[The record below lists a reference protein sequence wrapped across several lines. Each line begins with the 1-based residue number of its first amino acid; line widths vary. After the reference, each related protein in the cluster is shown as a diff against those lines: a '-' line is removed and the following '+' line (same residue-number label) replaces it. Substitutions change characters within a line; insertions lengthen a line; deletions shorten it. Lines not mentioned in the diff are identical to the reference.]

1 MTTSNSD
8 KRNSLNGYNEKEN
21 VIKLMKNS
29 NQERMLFSSISH
41 WILKFLVLF
50 WVLSQ
55 CKATVIL
62 QLLLMKDV
70 FLWWKWRSIRMQ
82 IFPCTLHTC
91 LSVTPSLPFK
101 QLHVKLL
108 IPSTKEPPFWQVWF
122 TQSLLFIELIRINL
136 FLYKTEQKKR
146 VMKEAG

>member
-70 FLWWKWRSIRMQ
+70 FLWWKWHSIRML
-82 IFPCTLHTC
+82 IFPSTLHTC
-91 LSVTPSLPFK
+91 LSVTPSIPLK

-108 IPSTKEPPFWQVWF
+108 MPSTKEPPFWQVWF

-136 FLYKTEQKKR
+136 FLYKT
-146 VMKEAG
+146 